1 MDKLEVEAKLDNL
14 YTVLDFVEEKLKAIG
29 FPEENVTKLCIVIEE
44 IFVNIANYAYKEKA
58 GMVSLEVDSKASAIR
73 FVFMDEGIKYNP
85 LDRPDP
91 DITLSADERQIG
103 GLGIF
108 MMKKTMDI
116 VEYEYK
122 DNKNILTMIKFF

>member
-1 MDKLEVEAKLDNL
+1 MDKLEVEAKIENL

-44 IFVNIANYAYKEKA
+44 IFVNIANYAYKDKE
-58 GMVSLEVDSKASAIR
+58 GMVRLEIDSKASAIK
-73 FVFMDEGIKYNP
+73 FIFMDEGIPYNP
-85 LDRPDP
+85 LEHSDP
-91 DITLSADERQIG
+91 DITLSSDEREIG